1 MLTIGQFIGEGRY
14 EILEKIG
21 SGGMADVYKAKCHK
35 LNRYVAIKVL
45 KEEYI
50 HDKDFVNKFK
60 VEAQSAACL
69 SHQNI
74 VGIFDVVE
82 EGNLN
87 YIVMEYIDGITLKQY
102 IGEHGHLS
110 EEESLIIA
118 LQIAQGLSAAHDQHI
133 VHRDI
138 KPQNILLGK
147 DGAIKVADFGIA
159 RAVSGST
166 INATAIGSVHY
177 FSPEQARGSVCDERS
192 DIYSLGISLFEM
204 LTGALPFV
212 GDTSVAVAL
221 AQINDPLP
229 DMDDYVSGISDKAK
243 QIVKNCTMKK
253 PEQRYLTVYDLI
265 AELKKGLA
273 VFAAPI
279 GAGVAAEGT
288 ADAYNGLLQE
298 ADAELPED
306 QTADLDEDM
315 EETEELETTILDKV
329 ILGVGIGILLLIL
342 GCAVYLVDST
352 GVFDRFKGDNS
363 ISFSESLEEWSTT
376 ESDTESQNQSSEDTT
391 RETTEEETTSESKV
405 KMPDVVGK
413 SLEEAI
419 RILKEAGLKYEM
431 SGALSEYSEEYE
443 AGYICQQEYKAGKKI
458 PEGTK
463 VKLGIS
469 LGSERFEIKQ
479 EFIGMQKQ
487 VLQMRL
493 ANRNINV
500 TYIEQAD
507 ESTSAGQVLRL
518 EPSSGYL
525 NEGDSLTVYVSTG
538 PTTFKLPDLE
548 GMTESQAKTAIKDAG
563 MTVGTITEDYSSE
576 IEEGLI
582 MSQSPAAGTK
592 VPKGTV
598 VDIVISQGPEKLEM
612 PDLLGMDYEEAKEL
626 LEEMGLVV
634 GKVTKSY
641 SDKYEKDQVMKQ
653 SIKAEKEVK
662 EGTKVNLVISKGPE
676 KAGDTEVLLGM
687 KEEEAKKKLE
697 SLGLEYDSTV
707 LESSA
712 SVEAGCVIRV
722 ENAEGGKTI
731 YKGDSVILVVSS
743 GLEQLNVPNVV
754 GMDKDAAKTA
764 LEAENFVVVITEVDG
779 VEAAGTVVAQTP
791 EANVIADRG
800 STVTISVSKGNQAAV
815 PNLAEKTYDAAKA
828 ELTAAGLGEE
838 MHEYVND
845 SRPAGTV
852 ISQSVAAGTV
862 VNKGTTI
869 KLTISSGP
877 APETQAPQ
885 ESTSAAVPETGV

>member
-1 MLTIGQFIGEGRY
+1 MLTNGQFIGDGRY

-45 KEEYI
+45 KEEYV

-60 VEAQSAACL
+60 AEAKSAACL

-82 EGNLN
+82 EGSLY

-102 IGEHGHLS
+102 IGENGHLT
-110 EEESLIIA
+110 EEEALIIA

-159 RAVSGST
+159 RAVSGGT

-177 FSPEQARGSVCDERS
+177 FSPEQARGSACDERS

-204 LTGALPFV
+204 LTGQLPFV

-221 AQINDPLP
+221 AHINDPLP
-229 DMDDYVSGISDKAK
+229 DMDEYVSGLSDRVK
-243 QIVKNCTMKK
+243 QIVKTCTMKK

-273 VFAAPI
+273 VFAVPA
-279 GAGVAAEGT
+279 GAVGAAESAKDGY
-288 ADAYNGLLQE
+288 AELLQE
-298 ADAELPED
+298 ADTETAEEVAADPE
-306 QTADLDEDM
+306 ADM
-315 EETEELETTILDKV
+315 EDAEEIETTILDKV
-329 ILGVGIGILLLIL
+329 ILGTGIGILLLIL
-342 GCAVYLVDST
+342 GCAAYLAGSM
-352 GVFDRFKGDNS
+352 GLFDRFKGDESNS
-363 ISFSESLEEWSTT
+363 ISFSESQNEWSSESSSSLESST
-376 ESDTESQNQSSEDTT
+376 ED
-391 RETTEEETTSESKV
+391 ETTEEATTSEEKV
-405 KMPDVVGK
+405 KMPEVVGK

-419 RILKEAGLKYEM
+419 AMLKEAGLKYEM

-443 AGYICQQEYKAGKKI
+443 AGYVCQQEYKVGKKI
-458 PEGTK
+458 PKGTR
-463 VKLGIS
+463 VKIGIS
-469 LGSERFEIKQ
+469 LGSERFEIKK

-487 VLQMRL
+487 VLAMRL
-493 ANRNINV
+493 AHRNINV
-500 TYIEQAD
+500 NYIEQSD
-507 ESTSAGQVLRL
+507 ESTAAGQILRL

-525 NEGDSLTVYVSTG
+525 NEGDTLTVYVSTG
-538 PTTFKLPDLE
+538 PTTFKLPKLE
-548 GMTESQAKTAIKDAG
+548 NMTEAQAKTAIKDAG
-563 MTVGTITEDYSSE
+563 MTVGSITQDFSSTIK
-576 IEEGLI
+576 EGLV
-582 MSQSPAAGTK
+582 MGQSPAAGAK

-598 VDIVISQGPEKLEM
+598 VDIVISKGPEKLLM
-612 PDLLGMDYEEAKEL
+612 PDLLGMDIEEAEEL
-626 LEEMGLVV
+626 LEEMGLKL

-653 SIKAEKEVK
+653 SIKADREVK
-662 EGTKVNLVISKGPE
+662 EGTKVNLVISRGPE
-676 KAGDTEVLLGM
+676 KGGDTEVLLGM
-687 KEEEAKKKLE
+687 KEADAKKKLE
-697 SLGLEYDSTV
+697 AMGLKYDSTKN
-707 LESSA
+707 ESSA

-722 ENAEGGKTI
+722 ENADGSSDI
-731 YKGDSVILVVSS
+731 YKGDSVILVVST
-743 GLEQLNVPNVV
+743 GLEELKVPSVV
-754 GMDKDAAKTA
+754 GKSQEDAKAA
-764 LEAENFVVVITEVDG
+764 LEAKNFVVVVTEVDG
-779 VEAAGTVVAQTP
+779 KEAAGTVVAQTP
-791 EANVIADRG
+791 EGGITAQRG
-800 STVTISVSKGNQAAV
+800 STVTISVSRGNLVNV
-815 PNLAEKTYDAAKA
+815 PSFADKTYDAVKA
-828 ELTAAGLGEE
+828 ELAAAGLGEE
-838 MHEYVND
+838 MHEYVYD

-877 APETQAPQ
+877 APETQEPQ
-885 ESTSAAVPETGV
+885 ESSSAAVPETGI

>member
-35 LNRYVAIKVL
+35 LNRCVAIKVL

-82 EGNLN
+82 EDSLN

-102 IGEHGHLS
+102 IGEQGHLS
-110 EEESLIIA
+110 EEEALIIA

-147 DGAIKVADFGIA
+147 DGTIKVADFGIA
-159 RAVSGST
+159 RAVSGGT

-204 LTGALPFV
+204 LTGKLPFV

-221 AQINDPLP
+221 AHINDPLP
-229 DMDDYVSGISDKAK
+229 DMDEYVSGISDKAK
-243 QIVKNCTMKK
+243 QIVKTCTMKK

-273 VFAAPI
+273 VFAAPV
-279 GAGVAAEGT
+279 GAGVTAEGA
-288 ADAYNGLLQE
+288 ADTYDELLQE
-298 ADAELPED
+298 ADAELTEEEAVDPE
-306 QTADLDEDM
+306 TDM
-315 EETEELETTILDKV
+315 EDAEKIEITVLDKA

-342 GCAVYLVDST
+342 GCAVYLAGSM
-352 GVFDRFKGDNS
+352 GVFDRFKGDESNS
-363 ISFSESLEEWSTT
+363 ISFSESQEDWITT
-376 ESDTESQNQSSEDTT
+376 EDASGLEGSTQEATAEEDITG
-391 RETTEEETTSESKV
+391 REKV

-419 RILKEAGLKYEM
+419 AMLKEAGLKYEM

-487 VLQMRL
+487 VLEMRL
-493 ANRNINV
+493 ANRNIKVN
-500 TYIEQAD
+500 YISQSD
-507 ESTSAGQVLRL
+507 ESTAAGQILRL
-518 EPSSGYL
+518 DPSSGYL
-525 NEGDSLTVYVSTG
+525 NEGDTLTVYVSTG
-538 PTTFKLPDLE
+538 PTTFKLPKLE
-548 GMTESQAKTAIKDAG
+548 KMTEAQAKTAIKDAG
-563 MTVGTITEDYSSE
+563 MTVGTITEDFSSNME
-576 IEEGLI
+576 AGLV

-592 VPKGTV
+592 VPKGTAV
-598 VDIVISQGPEKLEM
+598 NIVISKGPEALVM
-612 PDLLGMDYEEAKEL
+612 PDLLGMDYEEAEEL
-626 LEEMGLVV
+626 LEKMGLVIDQ
-634 GKVTKSY
+634 VTKEY
-641 SDKYEKDQVMKQ
+641 SSKYEKDQVIKQ
-653 SIKAEKEVK
+653 SIKADKEVEK
-662 EGTKVNLVISKGPE
+662 GTKINLVLSKGPE

-687 KEEEAKKKLE
+687 KEADAKKKLT
-697 SLGLEYDSTV
+697 SLGLQYDSTV
-707 LESSA
+707 KESSA

-722 ENAEGGKTI
+722 ENADGGNTI

-743 GLEQLNVPNVV
+743 GLEQLGVPGVA
-754 GMDKDAAKTA
+754 GMTMEEARAA
-764 LEAENFVVVITEVDG
+764 LEAENFVVVVTEVDG
-779 VEAAGTVVAQTP
+779 VETAGTVVFQTP
-791 EANVIADRG
+791 EANTTADRG
-800 STVTISVSKGNQAAV
+800 STVTISVSKGNLVVV
-815 PNLAEKTYDAAKA
+815 PSFVDKTYDAAKA

-838 MHEYVND
+838 RHDYVYD

-869 KLTISSGP
+869 KLTISSGS
-877 APETQAPQ
+877 APETQEPQ
-885 ESTSAAVPETGV
+885 ESTSTAVPEAGI

>member
-35 LNRYVAIKVL
+35 LNRCVAIKVL

-60 VEAQSAACL
+60 AEAQAAAGL

-82 EGNLN
+82 EGDLN

-110 EEESLIIA
+110 EEEALIIA

-177 FSPEQARGSVCDERS
+177 FSPEQARGNVCDERS

-229 DMDDYVSGISDKAK
+229 DMDEYVSGISDKAK

-265 AELKKGLA
+265 GELKKGLA
-273 VFAAPI
+273 VFAMPA
-279 GAGVAAEGT
+279 GAGAAEGV
-288 ADAYNGLLQE
+288 ADGYEGFMQE
-298 ADAELPED
+298 ADAELSENPEGN
-306 QTADLDEDM
+306 LDEEI
-315 EETEELETTILDKV
+315 EEAEELETTLLDKI

-342 GCAVYLVDST
+342 GCAVYLLDST
-352 GVFDRFKGDNS
+352 GVFDRFKGGDGS
-363 ISFSESLEEWSTT
+363 ISFSESLENWSTTETDT
-376 ESDTESQNQSSEDTT
+376 ESDTESSEQTT
-391 RETTEEETTSESKV
+391 LETTEEETTLETKV
-405 KMPDVVGK
+405 EMPDVVGK

-419 RILKEAGLKYEM
+419 RMLKEVGLKYEM
-431 SGALSEYSEEYE
+431 SGSLSEYSEVYEAGLICRQEYE
-443 AGYICQQEYKAGKKI
+443 AGEELS
-458 PEGTK
+458 EGTR

-469 LGSERFEIKQ
+469 LGSERFEIKK

-493 ANRNINV
+493 AHRNIHV
-500 TYIEQAD
+500 TYIEQPD

-525 NEGDSLTVYVSTG
+525 NEGDSLVVYVSTG
-538 PTTFKLPDLE
+538 PTTFKLPKLE
-548 GMTESQAKTAIKDAG
+548 GMTEVQALAAIKDAG
-563 MTVGTITEDYSSE
+563 MTVGTITEEYSVE
-576 IEEGLI
+576 IEEGLV
-582 MSQSPAAGTK
+582 MGQTPEAGTR

-598 VDIVISQGPEKLEM
+598 VDIVISQGPEILEM
-612 PDLLGMDYEEAKEL
+612 PDLLGMDFEEAEEL

-641 SDKYEKDQVMKQ
+641 SDKYEKNQVMKQ
-653 SIKAEKEVK
+653 SVKAEKEVK
-662 EGTKVNLVISKGPE
+662 EGTKINLVISKGPE
-676 KAGDTEVLLGM
+676 NGADTEVLLGM
-687 KEEEAKKKLE
+687 KEEDAKKKLE
-697 SLGLEYDSTV
+697 SLELEYDSTV

-712 SVEAGCVIRV
+712 SVEAGCIIRV
-722 ENAEGGKTI
+722 ENADGGKVI
-731 YKGDSVILVVSS
+731 RKGDSVILVVSS
-743 GLEQLNVPNVV
+743 GLAQPKVPGVV
-754 GMDKDAAKTA
+754 GMSQEEAKAA

-779 VEAAGTVVAQTP
+779 VEPAGTVVAQTP
-791 EANVIADRG
+791 EGDTEADFG
-800 STVTISVSKGNQAAV
+800 STVTISVSRGNQVAV
-815 PNLAEKTYDAAKA
+815 PDFAEKTYDAAKA
-828 ELTAAGLGEE
+828 ELIGAGLAEE
-838 MHEYVND
+838 MHEYIND

-862 VNKGTTI
+862 VNKGATI

-885 ESTSAAVPETGV
+885 ESTAEVPETGV